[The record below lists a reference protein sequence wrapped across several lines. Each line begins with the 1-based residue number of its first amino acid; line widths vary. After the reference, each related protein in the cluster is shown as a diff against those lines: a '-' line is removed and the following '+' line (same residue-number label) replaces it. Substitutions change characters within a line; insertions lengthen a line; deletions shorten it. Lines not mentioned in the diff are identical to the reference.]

1 MLFAGLGWIKRRG
14 RWYQALIWGPRKIH
28 VKIHVLKNSNARRS
42 RSTTSGS
49 EDSHGQRDTISV
61 CMKYLTNDRGDQWY
75 HEMTG
80 SLLKA
85 CTTDLVYIYI
95 YGQWHVNWKLHVVE
109 TWGCFVIFSFLWHTK
124 FRITGT
130 ILLRSSNQSS
140 DQLLTHTQPQ
150 EFLHPLMWTC
160 RQKGSAFL
168 RVWRGEWFFKT
179 EAFKWRMLQVF

>member
-85 CTTDLVYIYI
+85 CTADLVYIYI
-95 YGQWHVNWKLHVVE
+95 Y
-109 TWGCFVIFSFLWHTK
+109 IYIYLWTV
-124 FRITGT
+124 TC
-130 ILLRSSNQSS
+130 ILKIARGWNMRMLRDFQCSMTHQVCDLQNQSS